1 MEELTM
7 KQFKLFIL
15 FLFPLFA
22 HLTAQEVAITVYNQ
36 NRALVREMR
45 SFTLESGTSTI
56 SFTNV
61 AARIDPTSVH
71 FKSITAPDKLNI
83 LEQNFEY
90 DLVSSYKIMEKY
102 VDQEIRLVTKEGE
115 IFSGQLLSASQSDI
129 ILKNKDG
136 GIQIV
141 RGDQVQHFDFPN
153 LPEGL
158 VTRPTLV
165 WMVDNQGPK
174 QQKTEV
180 SYLTDGVDWHAEYV
194 AVTDAQDKNI
204 DLSGWVS
211 VNNQSG
217 TTYENAKLKLVA
229 GDVHR
234 AEPEKRVMRDVVS
247 QVKTAAAP
255 QFEEKAFFEYH
266 LYTLQRK
273 TTLKNNQTKQ
283 VSLFPPARAK
293 AQKVFLYD
301 GSRYGKKVRVNLEF
315 QNKKSDGL
323 GLPLPEGKIR
333 VYKGDV
339 DGALEFIG
347 EDRIEHTPVDE
358 KVRVYLGNAF
368 DIVGER
374 TEKSQ
379 NKISK
384 RSWEQEIEIS
394 LRNHKKEAVDI
405 VVVEHLWGDWTIQE
419 SSHPYV
425 KKDAN
430 TAEFKVKVPADGE
443 VTVTYRVLFKW

>member
-1 MEELTM
+1 M
-7 KQFKLFIL
+7 KLFKLGFLCL
-15 FLFPLFA
+15 FTLTVPLM
-22 HLTAQEVAITVYNQ
+22 AQDIAITVYNQ
-36 NRALVREMR
+36 NRALVRETR

-56 SFTNV
+56 SFTDV

-71 FKSITAPDKLNI
+71 FKSITSPDKLSI

-90 DLVSSYKIMEKY
+90 DLISAYKIMEKY
-102 VDQEIRLVTKEGE
+102 VDQEVRLVMKEGE

-141 RGDQVQHFDFPN
+141 RGDKVQHFDFPK

-194 AVTDAQDKNI
+194 AVTDAKDENI

-217 TTYENAKLKLVA
+217 TTYNNAKLKLVA
-229 GDVHR
+229 GDVNKV
-234 AEPEKRVMRDVVS
+234 EPERRDL
-247 QVKTAAAP
+247 KKGTGLMLEAAAAP

-293 AQKVFLYD
+293 AQKIFLYD
-301 GSRYGKKVRVNLEF
+301 GSRYGKNVRVNIEF

-323 GLPLPEGKIR
+323 GIPLPEGKIR
-333 VYKGDV
+333 VYKEDV

-384 RSWEQEIEIS
+384 RSWEQAIEIS

-405 VVVEHLWGDWTIQE
+405 VTVEHLWGDWTIQE

-443 VTVTYRVLFKW
+443 VTVAYRVLFVW

>member
-1 MEELTM
+1 M
-7 KQFKLFIL
+7 KHFKLCVL
-15 FLFPLFA
+15 CWFA
-22 HLTAQEVAITVYNQ
+22 LSVHLTAQEVAITVYNQ

-45 SFTLESGTSTI
+45 SLTLESGTSTV
-56 SFTNV
+56 SFTDV

-71 FKSITAPDKLNI
+71 FKSITSPDKLSI

-90 DLVSSYKIMEKY
+90 DLVSAYKIMEKY
-102 VDQEIRLVTKEGE
+102 VDQEVRLVMKEGE

-129 ILKNKDG
+129 ILKNKGG

-141 RGDQVQHFDFPN
+141 RGDKVQHFDFPN

-165 WMVDNQGPK
+165 WMINNQGQK

-180 SYLTDGVDWHAEYV
+180 SYLTEGVDWHTEYV
-194 AVTDAQDKNI
+194 AVTDAKDKNI

-217 TTYENAKLKLVA
+217 TTYNNAKLKLVA
-229 GDVHR
+229 GDVNR
-234 AEPEKRVMRDVVS
+234 AEPERRDLRKAKGLMMES
-247 QVKTAAAP
+247 AAAP

-293 AQKVFLYD
+293 AQKIFLYD
-301 GSRYGKKVRVNLEF
+301 GSRYGKKVRVNIEF

-333 VYKGDV
+333 VYKEDV

-394 LRNHKKEAVDI
+394 LRNHKKESVEI
-405 VVVEHLWGDWTIQE
+405 VVVEHLWGDWSIQE
-419 SSHPYV
+419 SSHSHV

-443 VTVTYRVLFKW
+443 VTVSYRVLFEW

>member
-1 MEELTM
+1 M
-7 KQFKLFIL
+7 KHFRLCVLCLIL
-15 FLFPLFA
+15 LSV

-45 SFTLESGTSTI
+45 SFTLESGTSVI
-56 SFTNV
+56 PFTGV

-71 FKSITAPDKLNI
+71 FKSITAPDKLSI

-90 DLVSSYKIMEKY
+90 DLVSAYKIMEKY
-102 VDQEIRLVTKEGE
+102 VDQEIRLVMKEGE

-141 RGDQVQHFDFPN
+141 RGDQVQHFDFPK

-158 VTRPTLV
+158 LTRPTLI
-165 WMVDNQGPK
+165 WMVENQGPK

-180 SYLTDGVDWHAEYV
+180 SYLTDGVNWHAEYV
-194 AVTDAQDKNI
+194 AVTDAEDKSI

-229 GDVHR
+229 GDVHKV
-234 AEPEKRVMRDVVS
+234 EPERRDLR
-247 QVKTAAAP
+247 KGTGLALEAAAAP

-293 AQKVFLYD
+293 AQKIFLYD

-323 GLPLPEGKIR
+323 GIPLPEGKIR
-333 VYKGDV
+333 VYKEDV
-339 DGALEFIG
+339 DGAQEFIG

-394 LRNHKKEAVDI
+394 LRNHKKEAVD
-405 VVVEHLWGDWTIQE
+405 VVAVEHLWGDWTIQE
-419 SSHPYV
+419 SSHPYT

-430 TAEFKVKVPADGE
+430 TAEFKVKVPSDGE

>member
-1 MEELTM
+1 LRKGTG
-7 KQFKLFIL
+7 L
-15 FLFPLFA
+15 
-22 HLTAQEVAITVYNQ
+22 
-36 NRALVREMR
+36 ALE
-45 SFTLESGTSTI
+45 
-56 SFTNV
+56 
-61 AARIDPTSVH
+61 A
-71 FKSITAPDKLNI
+71 
-83 LEQNFEY
+83 
-90 DLVSSYKIMEKY
+90 
-102 VDQEIRLVTKEGE
+102 
-115 IFSGQLLSASQSDI
+115 
-129 ILKNKDG
+129 
-136 GIQIV
+136 
-141 RGDQVQHFDFPN
+141 
-153 LPEGL
+153 
-158 VTRPTLV
+158 
-165 WMVDNQGPK
+165 
-174 QQKTEV
+174 
-180 SYLTDGVDWHAEYV
+180 
-194 AVTDAQDKNI
+194 
-204 DLSGWVS
+204 
-211 VNNQSG
+211 
-217 TTYENAKLKLVA
+217 
-229 GDVHR
+229 
-234 AEPEKRVMRDVVS
+234 
-247 QVKTAAAP
+247 AAAP

-293 AQKVFLYD
+293 AQKIFLYD
-301 GSRYGKKVRVNLEF
+301 GSRYGEKVRVNLEF

-333 VYKGDV
+333 VYKEDV

-394 LRNHKKEAVDI
+394 LRNHKKETVDI
-405 VVVEHLWGDWTIQE
+405 VAVEHLWGDWTIQE

-443 VTVTYRVLFKW
+443 VKVTYRVLFEW